1 MNFDLFGNPVIEKTN
16 LKQDFIIPPFSVF
29 NTADSEWQERKSKW
43 KSIGIESEV
52 GRNDNLLG
60 YSSTILKDA
69 KNAGTSIFDPV
80 LCEIAYTWFCKPGGK
95 ILDPFAGG
103 SVRGIVSNFLNYDYT
118 GIELRNEQV
127 VANMKQARE
136 IIPENRPTWI
146 NGDSEFILD
155 NFLINNKYDF
165 IFSCPPYYDLEKYSQ
180 EENDLSNLN
189 HEDFN
194 DKYRAIIKKA
204 CSKLKENCFAAF
216 VIGNVRDKKGN
227 IKSLYSET
235 IKAFEDSG
243 LKFYND
249 IVLRNPTG
257 TAAPRARRIFTYRKV
272 TTVHQYALVFIKGD
286 AKKHELV

>member
-1 MNFDLFGNPVIEKTN
+1 MNYDLFGNPVIEKTN
-16 LKQDFIIPPFSVF
+16 LRQDFIIPPFSVF

-69 KNAGTSIFDPV
+69 ENAGTSIFDPV

-136 IIPENRPTWI
+136 IIPENKPTWI
-146 NGDSEFILD
+146 NGDSEFILA
-155 NFLINNKYDF
+155 NFLRNI
-165 IFSCPPYYDLEKYSQ
+165 L
-180 EENDLSNLN
+180 
-189 HEDFN
+189 
-194 DKYRAIIKKA
+194 RKKM
-204 CSKLKENCFAAF
+204 
-216 VIGNVRDKKGN
+216 
-227 IKSLYSET
+227 T
-235 IKAFEDSG
+235 
-243 LKFYND
+243 
-249 IVLRNPTG
+249 
-257 TAAPRARRIFTYRKV
+257 
-272 TTVHQYALVFIKGD
+272 
-286 AKKHELV
+286 